1 MKKQLQA
8 KSGRNRMEFRMV
20 QGELGL
26 FEPSEENLIELVVER
41 ENMKEAWKKVKANKG
56 SAGIDAMTISGAAS
70 YLKENWAGLRRR
82 FLL

>member
-1 MKKQLQA
+1 
-8 KSGRNRMEFRMV
+8 
-20 QGELGL
+20 
-26 FEPSEENLIELVVER
+26 
-41 ENMKEAWKKVKANKG
+41 MKEAWKKVKANKG